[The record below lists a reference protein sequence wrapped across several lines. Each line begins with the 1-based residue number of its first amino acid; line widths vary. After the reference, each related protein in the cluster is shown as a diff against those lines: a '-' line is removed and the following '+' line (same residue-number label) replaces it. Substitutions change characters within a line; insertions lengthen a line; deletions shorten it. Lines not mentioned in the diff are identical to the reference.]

1 MISFSGQW
9 LPDQPDYNNA
19 GVTVAENVIP
29 ALGGYRSLNGFVAY
43 SNAATGTILKVF
55 AAKEDDGTVQ
65 LFAGDATKLY
75 KFNAG
80 TNNLDD
86 VSKVGGYDLTGAE
99 RWEFVQFGNKVIA
112 TGGTGEEPQ
121 VWTLGTST
129 VFADL
134 AGSPPKGDFLAVVR
148 DFVWIANADDG
159 SGRVPYKAYWSAFD
173 DPTSWTAGTG
183 QSDFQEIPDAGNIV
197 KIIGGEYCTI
207 LMERAIVRATYT
219 GLPLVWQFDKVETA
233 RGCQVSGSV
242 CNIGHTIFY
251 LSDDGFYMFD
261 GQSSKNIGAEKVDKH
276 FFKDVNFSYK
286 NKITSSVDPQNQIA
300 VWSYVSNDAIDDTPD
315 KLLIYNYATGGWS
328 YANVTADLIA
338 PFFTAGYTL
347 ENLDNLSTSVDAL
360 PASLDS
366 ALYKGGQFLFGGALG
381 NKIHAFSGDPL
392 NAVIETGE
400 TGLATGNFTI
410 VTRVYPYHRGGSVTV
425 QIGTR
430 SLHSESATFTD
441 AVAPNADGFAPF
453 RAQDRY
459 HRARMNLTGNWEFA
473 QGLDIDARKVGRR

>member
-1 MISFSGQW
+1 MINFGEW

-19 GVTVAENVIP
+19 GVTDAENVIP
-29 ALGGYRSLNGFVAY
+29 ALGGYRSLNDFVAY
-43 SNAATGTILKVF
+43 SNAATGTILNIF
-55 AAKEDDGTVQ
+55 AAKDDDGLVH

-75 KFNAG
+75 KFDTS

-86 VSKVGGYDLTGAE
+86 VSKAGGYDLTGAE
-99 RWEFVQFGNKVIA
+99 RWEFAQFGNKVIA

-129 VFADL
+129 AFADL

-159 SGRVPYKAYWSAFD
+159 SGRVPYKAYWSGFD
-173 DPTSWTAGTG
+173 DPTSWTAGTD
-183 QSDFQEIPDAGNIV
+183 QSDFQSIPDAGNIV

-219 GLPLVWQFDKVETA
+219 GLPLVWQFDKVETS
-233 RGCQVSGSV
+233 RGCLVSGSV
-242 CNIGHTIFY
+242 CNIGNTIFY

-261 GQSSKNIGAEKVDKH
+261 GQSSRNIGAEKVDKH
-276 FFKDVNFSYK
+276 FFKDVNLAYK
-286 NKITSSVDPQNQIA
+286 EKITSSVDPQNQIA
-300 VWSYVSNDAIDDTPD
+300 VWSYVSNSAVDNTPD

-328 YANVTADLIA
+328 FANVAADLIV

-347 ENLDNLSTSVDAL
+347 EGLDNLSTSIDAL

-381 NKIHAFSGDPL
+381 NKIYAFSGDPL

>member
-1 MISFSGQW
+1 MINFGEW

-29 ALGGYRSLNGFVAY
+29 ALGGYRSLNDFVAY
-43 SNAATGTILKVF
+43 SNAATGTILNIF
-55 AAKEDDGTVQ
+55 AAKDDDGLVQ

-75 KFNAG
+75 KFDTS

-86 VSKVGGYDLTGAE
+86 VSKVGGYDLTGSE
-99 RWEFVQFGNKVIA
+99 RWEFAQFGNKVIA
-112 TGGTGEEPQ
+112 TGGIGEEPQ

-129 VFADL
+129 AFADL

-159 SGRVPYKAYWSAFD
+159 SGRVPYKAYWSGFD
-173 DPTSWTAGTG
+173 DPTSWTAGTD
-183 QSDFQEIPDAGNIV
+183 QSDFQSIPDAGNIV

-219 GLPLVWQFDKVETA
+219 GLPLVWQFDKVETS
-233 RGCQVSGSV
+233 RGCLVSGSV
-242 CNIGHTIFY
+242 CNIGNTIFY

-261 GQSSKNIGAEKVDKH
+261 GQSSRNIGAEKVDKH
-276 FFKDVNFSYK
+276 FFKDVNLAYK
-286 NKITSSVDPQNQIA
+286 EKITSSVDPQNQIA
-300 VWSYVSNDAIDDTPD
+300 VWSYVSNSAIDNTPD

-328 YANVTADLIA
+328 FANVAADLIV

-347 ENLDNLSTSVDAL
+347 EGLDNLSTSIDAL